1 LDLQEAKTYFH
12 EFYEIGPLTD
22 VTSIRSYL
30 VQNSYMDSSVPHGPR
45 TYMTD
50 FAYQIPSVDLLTFTA
65 DKVTEYRGKIGHDYR
80 PCAIFYETYPF
91 DHVTKFP
98 ADSSAYANRGRHFN
112 CTVQLRWAG
121 SQHDEWVK
129 SWIKDFVRDARE
141 IDKRVM
147 LAEGR
152 DPTPERGYATFHLPG
167 DRAEKAFGGNLER
180 LKEVKRKWDPNG
192 RFNKW
197 LNIPI

>member
-1 LDLQEAKTYFH
+1 
-12 EFYEIGPLTD
+12 
-22 VTSIRSYL
+22 
-30 VQNSYMDSSVPHGPR
+30 
-45 TYMTD
+45 MTD
-50 FAYQIPSVDLLTFTA
+50 FAYQIPSADLLAFTV
-65 DKVTEYRGKIGHDYR
+65 DKVTEYRAKIGDDFR

-91 DHVTKFP
+91 DQVIKIP
-98 ADSSAYANRGRHFN
+98 ADSSAYPNRGRHFN

-129 SWIKDFVRDARE
+129 AWIKDFVRQARE
-141 IDKRVM
+141 IDKKVM

-152 DPTPERGYATFHLPG
+152 NPTPERGYATFHLPG
-167 DRAEKAFGGNLER
+167 DRAEQAFGGNFER
-180 LKEVKRKWDPNG
+180 LQEVKRKWDPNG